1 MNTATFSHIQLMN
14 PQLEAQ
20 YLKLEETRNQLLD
33 KLEGLDED
41 LLNTSPAAGKWS
53 VNQIIA
59 HLIQV
64 EQITNTYIQRK
75 VQKQGTL
82 EDASIRHT
90 FRSLLLKLAL
100 HSGMKFKAPDV
111 VATVPD
117 RSSLS
122 VLRSQWDNSRY
133 HLEDT
138 LTELPQDL
146 MDKCLFRHPSAG
158 PLSITQTMTFLQ
170 DHFHHH
176 ARQIAHLRHHLII

>member
-1 MNTATFSHIQLMN
+1 MN

-33 KLEGLDED
+33 DLEGLDDEF
-41 LLNTSPAAGKWS
+41 LNTPPAAGKWA

-64 EQITNTYIQRK
+64 EQLTNSYIQRK
-75 VQKQGTL
+75 VQKQETL
-82 EDASIRHT
+82 GDASIAHT

-100 HSGMKFKAPDV
+100 HSGMKFKAPDA
-111 VATVPD
+111 VAAVPD

-122 VLRSQWDNSRY
+122 ALRSQWDNSRY

-138 LTELPQDL
+138 LTELPREL
-146 MDKCLFRHPSAG
+146 LDKCLFRHPYAG
-158 PLSITQTMTFLQ
+158 PLSITQTMSFLQ

-176 ARQIAHLRHHLII
+176 ARQISQIRHQLIK